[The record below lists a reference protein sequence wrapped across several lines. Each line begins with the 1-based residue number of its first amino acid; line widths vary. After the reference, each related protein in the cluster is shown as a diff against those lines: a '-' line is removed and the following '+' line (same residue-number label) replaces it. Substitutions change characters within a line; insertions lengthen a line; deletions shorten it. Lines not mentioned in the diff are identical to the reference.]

1 MRKNNTLKKVIL
13 CLSFQHTVWHS
24 IKTKRVFLKRKNNKM
39 DLQPMQIL
47 ELLYL
52 DIQIFV
58 INIKYFSNEIEN
70 IFLIGKF

>member
-1 MRKNNTLKKVIL
+1 
-13 CLSFQHTVWHS
+13 
-24 IKTKRVFLKRKNNKM
+24 M

-58 INIKYFSNEIEN
+58 INIKYFSNEIES